1 MSDNRRVYKVAQA
14 IREVL
19 ARRLLE
25 SSDER
30 LRMVTITG
38 VKVSKDLRV
47 ASVYW
52 VQSGSKQAI
61 AATEAA
67 FKGARGFFRVAL
79 SEGLRLRFVPEL
91 RFFYDNTLDTVEHIE
106 SIMKDRSSLDQ
117 DSGNAQV
124 GVVEGEGTNTVSEDS
139 FEEARGLCDE
149 E

>member
-1 MSDNRRVYKVAQA
+1 
-14 IREVL
+14 
-19 ARRLLE
+19 
-25 SSDER
+25 
-30 LRMVTITG
+30 MVTITG

-52 VQSGSKQAI
+52 VQSGSKEQI

-91 RFFYDNTLDTVEHIE
+91 RFFYDNTLDTVEQIE
-106 SIMKDRSSLDQ
+106 SIMKSQMGSEP
-117 DSGNAQV
+117 DSAKDSV
-124 GVVEGEGTNTVSEDS
+124 SGEAG
-139 FEEARGLCDE
+139 GLYDE

>member
-1 MSDNRRVYKVAQA
+1 M
-14 IREVL
+14 L

-25 SSDER
+25 SADER

-52 VQSGSKQAI
+52 VQSGSKEQI

-106 SIMKDRSSLDQ
+106 SIMKGRSGSEQ
-117 DSGNAQV
+117 DSHESQNDVTESEAAH
-124 GVVEGEGTNTVSEDS
+124 TTSEDS
-139 FEEARGLCDE
+139 PQEARGIYDE
-149 E
+149 